1 MKLIN
6 ILITLVVSGGLASV
20 QAQHHLPATS
30 NANINGGIN
39 SPTTSGNVD
48 IEGVATITDKA
59 DDTTRKLHD
68 ILTSVKGI
76 MEEEFGLATTVGDGS
91 GRRLSKSHKS
101 DKGIDIINDIL
112 LGLVVIVLLLVDFLG
127 LGGYDSSMLYG
138 LLGAGTGEEEDTA
151 DEITAAHHGHDGSS
165 SKTAK
170 SGGTDGSAKASK
182 ESKSVSCINS
192 HSNTSVRIN
201 PGHSRCNSSADI
213 ESCIISLPYFDLSIL
228 LPLDV
233 R

>member
-6 ILITLVVSGGLASV
+6 IITLVVSGGFASV

-30 NANINGGIN
+30 KANINGGIN

-48 IEGVATITDKA
+48 IKGVAVITDKA

-76 MEEEFGLATTVGDGS
+76 MEEEFGLATAVGDGS

-101 DKGIDIINDIL
+101 DKGIGIEEVL
-112 LGLVVIVLLLVDFLG
+112 QGLVLGIVLLLAEIFG
-127 LGGYDSSMLYG
+127 HEGYNTSMLNG
-138 LLGAGTGEEEDTA
+138 LLGSTGEEEDTA
-151 DEITAAHHGHDGSS
+151 DEITAAHHGGSS

-182 ESKSVSCINS
+182 ESKSVSFVLIFIRFFFPPPVDVLIPNLIYL
-192 HSNTSVRIN
+192 SNIKVKV
-201 PGHSRCNSSADI
+201 GWWFY
-213 ESCIISLPYFDLSIL
+213 LPSW
-228 LPLDV
+228 
-233 R
+233 RT